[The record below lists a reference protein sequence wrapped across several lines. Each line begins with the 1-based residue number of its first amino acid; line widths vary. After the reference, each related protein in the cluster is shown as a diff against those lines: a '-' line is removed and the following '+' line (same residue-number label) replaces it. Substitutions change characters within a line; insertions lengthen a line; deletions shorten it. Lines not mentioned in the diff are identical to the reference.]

1 MLKKW
6 SLNAEIKVVD
16 DAKHKFKDIK
26 GLKKIIDAY
35 LIGFK
40 TKTKKQKTHTK
51 TKNSPGWKSFQ
62 ITDSNACK
70 SNLKGSILKL

>member
-40 TKTKKQKTHTK
+40 TKTKKQKNTY
-51 TKNSPGWKSFQ
+51 KNKKQSRMKVIP
-62 ITDSNACK
+62 NY
-70 SNLKGSILKL
+70 

>member
-51 TKNSPGWKSFQ
+51 TKNSPG
-62 ITDSNACK
+62 
-70 SNLKGSILKL
+70 

>member
-6 SLNAEIKVVD
+6 NLNAEIKIVD

-26 GLKKIIDAY
+26 GLKKITDAY

-40 TKTKKQKTHTK
+40 TKTKKHIQKQKTVQDESH
-51 TKNSPGWKSFQ
+51 S
-62 ITDSNACK
+62 
-70 SNLKGSILKL
+70 KLLIQMLARAI